1 MLLILFGTVVAF
13 VALVYIFLTWEFGFW
28 EKYGVKGPKPKIL
41 LGNIPYLLTKKRHTV
56 YNYDQLY
63 VMAKY
68 TTDVVASC
76 IFAIDAQSFVK
87 ENPEIRLMGK
97 RIMNF
102 NFVVQLALLVTTF
115 FPSDA
120 IRYRKEN
127 KINRTDFLDHLLQL
141 QDRKQITDIDIAGH
155 GVSFFADGFETSSI
169 VLTYCLYDLAKYPT
183 IQQELRDEI
192 AKAKQAGGGTMLYEQ
207 LGEMALLEQ
216 IICESMRIH
225 PLMAVM
231 AKRCTADTTLVGP
244 KDRKIFV
251 KKGTTVVLPY
261 YSICFDA
268 EHFADPYKYDP
279 KRFAAENGGS
289 KAYRERGVYFPFGDG
304 PRMCLG
310 MRFAVTQVRRA
321 IVEVVERFSIS
332 VSSKTIEP
340 FEMDPDQFMLMPKGS
355 IWLDFKPIA

>member
-1 MLLILFGTVVAF
+1 MSLATF
-13 VALVYIFLTWEFGFW
+13 IF
-28 EKYGVKGPKPKIL
+28 
-41 LGNIPYLLTKKRHTV
+41 
-56 YNYDQLY
+56 
-63 VMAKY
+63 
-68 TTDVVASC
+68 S
-76 IFAIDAQSFVK
+76 FA
-87 ENPEIRLMGK
+87 G
-97 RIMNF
+97 
-102 NFVVQLALLVTTF
+102 
-115 FPSDA
+115 
-120 IRYRKEN
+120 
-127 KINRTDFLDHLLQL
+127 
-141 QDRKQITDIDIAGH
+141 
-155 GVSFFADGFETSSI
+155 
-169 VLTYCLYDLAKYPT
+169 T

-192 AKAKQAGGGTMLYEQ
+192 AKAKQAGGGTMSYEQ

-231 AKRCTADTTLVGP
+231 AKRCTTDTTLVGP